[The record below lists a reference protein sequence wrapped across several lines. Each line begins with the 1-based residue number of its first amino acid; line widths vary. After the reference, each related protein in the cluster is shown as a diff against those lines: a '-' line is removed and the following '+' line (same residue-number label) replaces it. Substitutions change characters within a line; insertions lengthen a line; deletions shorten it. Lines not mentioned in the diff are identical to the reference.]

1 MATRCIRGAITV
13 KVDTREEVLTKTE
26 LMLSTIIKENGLK
39 TEDITA
45 ILFTATNDVKSAYP
59 AVAARSLGIVDASLM
74 CVQEMYVEGSLRMC
88 VRASVSVETDKPQSA
103 MHHVYLEGARVLR
116 PDLVK
121 KAKSI
126 AVAVDGPA
134 GSGKSTVAKLLA
146 KEYSLIYVDTGAMYR
161 TVGLYCLKNG
171 INPDNT
177 GEVDAIIDK
186 VNITL
191 ENSEGAQRIFLDGED
206 VTEVI
211 RTPEVAAYASKV
223 AAIPSVRAALVQIQR
238 KVAEDNSVV
247 MDGRDIGSNVL
258 PNAQVKVYLDADV
271 AERAKR
277 RCHELEE
284 KGIVADFDKI
294 CSEIAQRDENDKNRE
309 CNPLTVADN
318 AVIIDSTSL
327 SIVEVKSAI
336 GKLIERVSAE

>member
-1 MATRCIRGAITV
+1 
-13 KVDTREEVLTKTE
+13 
-26 LMLSTIIKENGLK
+26 
-39 TEDITA
+39 
-45 ILFTATNDVKSAYP
+45 
-59 AVAARSLGIVDASLM
+59 
-74 CVQEMYVEGSLRMC
+74 
-88 VRASVSVETDKPQSA
+88 
-103 MHHVYLEGARVLR
+103 
-116 PDLVK
+116 LVK
-121 KAKSI
+121 KEKNI

-161 TVGLYCLKNG
+161 TVGLYCLKNN
-171 INPDNT
+171 IDPDNT
-177 GEVDAIIDK
+177 AEVDAIIDK

-191 ENSEGAQRIFLDGED
+191 ENSEGTQRIFLDGED
-206 VTEVI
+206 VTDVI

-223 AAIPSVRAALVQIQR
+223 AAIPSVRAALVEIQR
-238 KVAEDNSVV
+238 SVAKNNSVV

-258 PNAQVKVYLDADV
+258 PDAQVKVYLDADV

-284 KGIVADFDKI
+284 KGILADFDKI
-294 CSEIAQRDENDKNRE
+294 CGEIAQRDENDKNRL

-336 GKLIERVSAE
+336 GKLIEAVAAE